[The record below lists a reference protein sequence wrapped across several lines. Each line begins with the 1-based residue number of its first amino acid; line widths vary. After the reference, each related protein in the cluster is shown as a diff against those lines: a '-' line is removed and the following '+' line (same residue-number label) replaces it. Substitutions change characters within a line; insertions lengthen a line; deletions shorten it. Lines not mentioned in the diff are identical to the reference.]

1 MSYGK
6 GVAEGGRGYFI
17 LLRMSER
24 EACCVATA
32 LSVLRPCRIHRK
44 VYFPD
49 YKMYLSKLANVFVHI
64 FKCICLNLKCICRLA
79 TAPSVA
85 RPCAIPS
92 KVRNFTLRLN
102 RRRKCW
108 VDKLHYKRGL
118 QQQLSLTSTNLICI
132 YEIYFAIKT
141 NTYIYLNK

>member
-1 MSYGK
+1 MCGLYVPLGHIEIGK
-6 GVAEGGRGYFI
+6 GVAGRGYFI

-79 TAPSVA
+79 TALSVA

-92 KVRNFTLRLN
+92 KVRNFTL
-102 RRRKCW
+102 
-108 VDKLHYKRGL
+108 HS
-118 QQQLSLTSTNLICI
+118 SLIGGEIGGEKVGWTNDII
-132 YEIYFAIKT
+132 SAD
-141 NTYIYLNK
+141 